1 MIRFFEAV
9 KVPTPRALYFLSD
22 KNFNNKI
29 LKPRVPDNFFTEK
42 GFEDNQTKRVSFS
55 TSIEGCLRGLSC
67 NLTDREFFV
76 HIPVGDYT
84 AYKPDTKDVP
94 DSQVTNEIWICSPVK
109 VMCIGKIHITGDT
122 GEEGI
127 PFSYGKNKAELYDWN
142 YYWVQVKLNQISSIE
157 AVIENLND
165 ALNDFNYGIVIDGQV
180 VIENKDTELDFE
192 KYRTL
197 SSKEFLKYKTG
208 VCWDYTHFETLYF
221 LDVLRMKLVQNDW
234 LRFDNTFSMYYME
247 YYEDDYTDPSNHT
260 WLAYRLNDKIYAFES
275 SWKQYKGITEFA
287 SEEDMIHAYY
297 DRNVRM
303 YRKAGIRLSNP
314 TLHKYLPMKPGLD
327 WREFVRRIHEIGVR
341 FPIR

>member
-1 MIRFFEAV
+1 MIRLIEAV
-9 KVPTPRALYFLSD
+9 RVLKSETLYFLSD

-29 LKPRVPDNFFTEK
+29 LEPRVPDNFFTEK

-94 DSQVTNEIWICSPVK
+94 DSQVTNEMWICSPVK

-127 PFSYGKNKAELYDWN
+127 PFSYGENKAELYDWN
-142 YYWVQVKLNQISSIE
+142 YYWVQVKLSQISSIE

-165 ALNDFNYGIVIDGQV
+165 ALNNFNYGIVVDGLV
-180 VIENKDTELDFE
+180 VTGNLDFE

-208 VCWDYTHFETLYF
+208 VCWDYTHFEALYF
-221 LDVLRMKLVQNDW
+221 NRMLEMQLVEGDW
-234 LRFDNTFSMYYME
+234 LRFDNTFSIYYME
-247 YYEDDYTDPSNHT
+247 FDDKDGDQPTHT
-260 WLAYRLNDKIYAFES
+260 WLAYRLNDRIYAFES

-287 SEEDMIHAYY
+287 SEEDMIQTYI
-297 DRNVRM
+297 DRQKRF
-303 YRKAGIRLSNP
+303 YRSIDNP
-314 TLHKYLPMKPGLD
+314 IYSPKIWKYSPIKPGLD
-327 WREFVRRIHEIGVR
+327 CVQFMKRIREIGVR
-341 FPIR
+341 LPTR